1 MVIRTALP
9 ELLEVPAVLG
19 SFTVLYLRRQLSEL
33 EYEDTNPN
41 TNWSY

>member
-33 EYEDTNPN
+33 EYEGKNPN
-41 TNWSY
+41 TNRRY

>member
-1 MVIRTALP
+1 MVISTTLP

-33 EYEDTNPN
+33 EYEGANPK
-41 TNWSY
+41 TTRLY